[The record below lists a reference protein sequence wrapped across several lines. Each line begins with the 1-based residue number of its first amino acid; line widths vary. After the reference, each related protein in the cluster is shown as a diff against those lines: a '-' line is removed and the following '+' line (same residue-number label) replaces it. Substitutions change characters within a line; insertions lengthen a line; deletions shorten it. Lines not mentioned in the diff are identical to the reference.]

1 MKFTNIVIFLIFIF
15 LWVKIF
21 DSPLNEK
28 VSSKI
33 FDFFKLLF
41 SAFWA
46 AITWCR
52 DIRTA
57 QSELDR
63 SVSVRGS
70 HTWWTRF
77 S

>member
-15 LWVKIF
+15 FWIKIF
-21 DSPLNEK
+21 DSSFNEK

-46 AITWCR
+46 AITSCR
-52 DIRTA
+52 DLRMA
-57 QSELDR
+57 QSQLDR
-63 SVSVRGS
+63 SVLVRGS